1 MNFIIYNVFKN
12 ETKSRFWKSEWIVD
26 GEIGRMIYP
35 GSWDKSVV
43 CTYYANGWGHTHG
56 EVA

>member
-1 MNFIIYNVFKN
+1 MNFIIWNVFLN
-12 ETKSRFWKSEWIVD
+12 ENTHNFGGKEWVVD

-35 GSWDKSVV
+35 GTWDKSVA
-43 CTYYANGWGHTHG
+43 CTYYAHGWGHSHK